1 MLRALV
7 PDCRDCAN
15 PRPGA
20 SLGVRTAWRSSA
32 RRPIVLVLFLL
43 VTWTAR
49 SITAVQG
56 VEAQPHTEP
65 VPPGIAAPVSAAL
78 AAGGVRAAV
87 GGVTLDFWWVKS
99 MEVGATPPAW
109 ASVEEGTLVGAV
121 RLDGDFRDIRGR
133 IIKAGVYTLRYG
145 VQPDNGDHL
154 GTSPFRDFLLLVPA
168 ALDTAV
174 PARGHDDTVDLSK
187 RTIGG
192 SHPAVW
198 SIDPPVTS
206 EPVLSRHTTELG
218 HSALIVEIPCAQDG
232 TPAGP
237 LRFGIVL
244 IGRIEA

>member
-1 MLRALV
+1 LRT
-7 PDCRDCAN
+7 R
-15 PRPGA
+15 A
-20 SLGVRTAWRSSA
+20 SLGTRSA
-32 RRPIVLVLFLL
+32 RRYSAIRPIVLVLFVL
-43 VTWTAR
+43 VTWTSRA
-49 SITAVQG
+49 ITAVQG
-56 VEAQPHTEP
+56 LEAQLHTEP
-65 VPPGIAAPVSAAL
+65 VPSDIAAPVKTAL
-78 AAGGVRAAV
+78 APGGVRAAV

-99 MEVGATPPAW
+99 MEVGAAPPAW

-121 RLDGDFRDIRGR
+121 RLGGDFRDIRGR

-187 RTIGG
+187 RAIGG

-198 SIDPPVTS
+198 SIDPPVTT

-218 HSALIVEIPCAQDG
+218 HSAIVVEVPCTEG
-232 TPAGP
+232 GKPAGP

-244 IGRIEA
+244 VGRIEA